1 MLTLS
6 ETWLNS
12 SITDLELE
20 IPGYELYRVDRNTK
34 PGGGVGVYARQTY
47 KVKVLDDISNISDN
61 GLHQLWI
68 NLKVRNLKSIV
79 ICTMYGP
86 PDTPLTCFDT
96 YLTPSLITA
105 SLQNKP
111 IYILRDRNCDIL
123 KPHCR
128 GAIALTNF
136 CHSFN
141 LPQLVSKPTR
151 VTKTTASLID
161 VIMTSNPQQ
170 VIETDVM
177 PNSISDH
184 DLPYVVLQIK
194 KERRKLTYDWEKF
207 QGICS

>member
-1 MLTLS
+1 VCLLKILWSGWFFGKHLLTMCRNFLPRLVLTF
-6 ETWLNS
+6 EAK
-12 SITDLELE
+12 
-20 IPGYELYRVDRNTK
+20 GGLYHVMFLVRFLLFLGGRSGEGLYVSLWSY

-68 NLKVRNLKSIV
+68 NLQVRNLKSIV
-79 ICTMYGP
+79 ICTMYRP

-111 IYILRDRNCDIL
+111 IYILGDGNCDIL
-123 KPHCR
+123 KPDCR

-141 LPQLVSKPTR
+141 LSQLVS
-151 VTKTTASLID
+151 L
-161 VIMTSNPQQ
+161 
-170 VIETDVM
+170 
-177 PNSISDH
+177 
-184 DLPYVVLQIK
+184 Y
-194 KERRKLTYDWEKF
+194 
-207 QGICS
+207 